1 MINSGRNIVLMLVG
15 VVMVAALVGA
25 SQGGAVPE
33 KPNPKP
39 APAAAPAAT
48 ASPLSWAEVLE
59 QNPDPKVV
67 TDADFLKRITETKLP
82 WRVKDKFTGMEML
95 LVPPGKFMMGASPSD
110 ELALEL
116 EKFVAENSPQ
126 FKYSERPQHE
136 VTITKAFYLGR
147 NEVTQEQWM
156 MVMGENPSLFQQS
169 NAKLIAE
176 VYLSKE
182 FVDWSEI
189 KMTAEEAKARADSV
203 AKAVKFNPV
212 EVISWDDCQKFCA
225 RTGMILPT
233 EAQWEYACRAG
244 VDKATYGELDQ
255 IGWNFDNANLTTHSV
270 GQKAANA
277 LGFYDMIGNVNE
289 WCQDWYEGDYYKS
302 CEGGVVDPTGPAQ
315 SELGAR
321 VRRGGGWVGYANL
334 CRASSRNAHAPGNP
348 SNNIGCRFARTP

>member
-1 MINSGRNIVLMLVG
+1 MLVG
-15 VVMVAALVGA
+15 VVMVAGLVGA

-82 WRVKDKFTGMEML
+82 WRVKDKASGMEML

-156 MVMGENPSLFQQS
+156 KVMGENASLFQQS

-182 FVDWSEI
+182 FVDWTEI
-189 KMTAEEAKARADSV
+189 KMTAEEAKARADSA

-225 RTGMILPT
+225 KTGMILPT

-270 GQKAANA
+270 GQKAPNA

-315 SELGAR
+315 SESGAR
-321 VRRGGGWVGYANL
+321 VLRGGGWIGNAYF
-334 CRASSRNAHAPGNP
+334 CRAWHRYSLAPGGQNDDL
-348 SNNIGCRFARTP
+348 GCRFARTP